1 MRALVGGKLV
11 AVAVVLTTVQLQG
24 CGKDSP
30 DPVSTDTIVGS
41 WTATSLIA
49 PSRPDWGDAISGDG
63 LSVGMTFNSS
73 GGYSLSA
80 ANDDPADPWICWNT
94 ASCSYSGTYEIAGS
108 TITFDVGTADEAT
121 ATYSLSSGTLVITY
135 QSAAGVTAPYKV
147 TFTKS

>member
-1 MRALVGGKLV
+1 MRMPLGSKLV
-11 AVAVVLTTVQLQG
+11 AMAVVLTTVQLLG
-24 CGKDSP
+24 CGKDNP
-30 DPVSTDTIVGS
+30 DPVTPETIVGN

-94 ASCSYSGTYEIAGS
+94 ASCSYSGTYDIAGS
-108 TITFDVGTADEAT
+108 TITFDIGTADEAT

-135 QSAAGVTAPYKV
+135 QSAAGVTYPYKV